1 MAKAESSRQATQSG
15 RPPGAGFK
23 GKGKPDKSIKKTSD
37 LIKGNAKAKAS
48 GKGKERAVLGEVA
61 QVVERERRSWSVRS
75 GADDFIEKT
84 HARWYTS
91 RAICRGERSG

>member
-15 RPPGAGFK
+15 KPPGGGFK
-23 GKGKPDKSIKKTSD
+23 GKGKPDKAIKKTSD

-61 QVVERERRSWSVRS
+61 QIVEREPRSWRSRS
-75 GADDFIEKT
+75 GADDFREEIY
-84 HARWYTS
+84 ARWHTS
-91 RAICRGERSG
+91 